1 MQETPRATWRS
12 YDPNLNRV
20 DIHGD
25 RPLKPHERF
34 AADIGALAFDRV
46 LAGMKAAR
54 EASPSAHV
62 IAWQRTPAGMAHEQ
76 SKLEAARA
84 ECKTIARDM
93 LREMRRAA

>member
-1 MQETPRATWRS
+1 MEHEPSATWRS
-12 YDPNLNRV
+12 YDPDLNRV

-54 EASPSAHV
+54 EASPRAHV
-62 IAWQRTPAGMAHEQ
+62 IAWQRTSAGIAHEQ
-76 SKLEAARA
+76 DKLDAARA
-84 ECKTIARDM
+84 ACKTIAREM
-93 LREMRRAA
+93 LREVRRAA